1 LFTRDSRKLR
11 LATLALCAGL
21 LTYLGIN
28 ASLTALAH
36 GLEARGEAYPYK
48 SEDWLRYL
56 LPAYFGDDP
65 RPRMMLTGPS
75 TARENFLVEMFVD
88 EFPDHRIFQGG
99 LSLGTLEDVVTSL
112 DYIERVY
119 GANALPG
126 VLVLGLS
133 PRFVAEIPDERPFAD
148 GIDRYSRHF
157 RTEHEGDE
165 IRLVA
170 KSRREGLRAEFKF
183 RTQKQTPRYQVALL
197 WLIREVLPEALD
209 DALRNPALTRLAAR
223 SNVAGL
229 FDIDRLLQRGLR
241 SRIAELI
248 SPYKYR
254 GVRTADL
261 DELTGWLDDPKSWWR
276 DVFDW
281 DPSTNADVIRA
292 RFDGLLQL
300 TRRHDIR
307 LFAVNLPE
315 REVGRVRYSAAHY
328 ARYEQLIRDAL
339 GDIPLLDLRLA
350 LEDREFHDSEH
361 ANQEGGVRMTSM
373 VFDFMHES
381 GQ

>member
-21 LTYLGIN
+21 LTYLGLN

-36 GLEARGEAYPYK
+36 GLEARGEVYPYK

-75 TARENFLVEMFVD
+75 TARENFLVEMFAD

-99 LSLGTLEDVVTSL
+99 LSLGTLEDVLTSL

-119 GANALPG
+119 GANALPD

-133 PRFVAEIPDERPFAD
+133 PRFVAEIPEERPFSD
-148 GIDRYSRHF
+148 GLDRYSRYF
-157 RTEHEGDE
+157 RTEREGDE
-165 IRLVA
+165 IRLIP
-170 KSRREGLRAEFKF
+170 KSRREGLSAEFRF
-183 RTQKQTPRYQVALL
+183 RTRKQTPRYQVALL
-197 WLIREVLPEALD
+197 WLIREVLPESLD
-209 DALRNPALTRLAAR
+209 SALRNSALTRLAVRSEVAR
-223 SNVAGL
+223 R
-229 FDIDRLLQRGLR
+229 FEIDRLLQRGLR
-241 SRIAELI
+241 SRITELI

-254 GVRTADL
+254 GVKTIDL
-261 DELTGWLDDPKSWWR
+261 DELAGWLDDPKSWWR
-276 DVFDW
+276 EVFDW
-281 DPSTNADVIRA
+281 DPTADAEATRA
-292 RFDGLLQL
+292 RFEDLLRL

-307 LFAVNLPE
+307 MFAVNLPE
-315 REVGRVRYSAAHY
+315 REIGRVRYRAAHY
-328 ARYEQLIRDAL
+328 ARYEELVRDAL
-339 GDIPLLDLRLA
+339 GDLPLLDLRLA

-361 ANQEGGVRMTSM
+361 ANQEGAGRMTSM

-381 GQ
+381 GR